1 MIERHGLMSITI
13 ELTYDMSKALGTRRF
28 EVEGAR
34 TVQDAVQLT
43 RDKFGDRGEAFEKL
57 TRVAAVSVNGVL
69 INHRQGMTTALTDGD
84 TVTFLKA
91 AAGG

>member
-1 MIERHGLMSITI
+1 MSITV
-13 ELTYDMSKALGTRRF
+13 ELTYDMSKALGVQRF

-34 TVQDAVQLT
+34 TVAHAVRLT
-43 RDKFGDRGEAFEKL
+43 RERFGEGGESFEKL
-57 TRVAAVSVNGVL
+57 TRVAAVAVNGVL
-69 INHRQGMTTALTDGD
+69 INHRKGMKTGLADGD

>member
-1 MIERHGLMSITI
+1 MSITI

-28 EVEGAR
+28 EVEAAP
-34 TVQDAVQLT
+34 TVQDVVRIT
-43 RDKFGDRGEAFEKL
+43 RDKFGERGDAFEKL
-57 TRVAAVSVNGVL
+57 TRIAAVSVNGVL
-69 INHRQGMTTALTDGD
+69 INHKRGMNTPLADGD

>member
-1 MIERHGLMSITI
+1 MSITV
-13 ELTYDMSKALGTRRF
+13 EVTYDMSKTLGMRSF

-34 TVQDAVQLT
+34 SVQDIVRMT
-43 RDKFGDRGEAFEKL
+43 RDKFGVERAETFEKL
-57 TRVAAVSVNGVL
+57 TRVAAVSINGVL
-69 INHRQGMTTALTDGD
+69 INHRRGMHTALTDGD